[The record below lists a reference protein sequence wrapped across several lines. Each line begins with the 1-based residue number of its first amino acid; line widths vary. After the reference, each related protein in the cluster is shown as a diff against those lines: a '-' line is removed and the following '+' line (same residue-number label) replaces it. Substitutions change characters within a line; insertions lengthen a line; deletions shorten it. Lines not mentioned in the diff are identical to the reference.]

1 MNSAVYSPDEK
12 PTSGALEMV
21 LRAIGG
27 IAVVAISFFGT
38 LFALDY
44 FYLPYP
50 DYVRAND
57 ARMMKVVLEKY
68 RSANGHYPS
77 PYPGNPLTDLD
88 KDLVGG
94 GFIARLPSDPV
105 YGAGVGGEYLYAS
118 DGVKYGL
125 LLHFKFAA
133 GQIKAGGVCLTGVG
147 YAGSGWWGQPPDC
160 PF

>member
-1 MNSAVYSPDEK
+1 MNSAVYSPDER
-12 PTSGALEMV
+12 PESSVFGLV

-27 IAVVAISFFGT
+27 LAVVAIFFFGT
-38 LFALDY
+38 LFVLDY

-57 ARMMKVVLEKY
+57 ARMIKAALERY
-68 RSANGHYPS
+68 RSAKGGYPS
-77 PYPGNPLTDLD
+77 LYPGNQLTDLN

-105 YGAGVGGEYLYAS
+105 YGAGVDGGYLYAS
-118 DGVKYGL
+118 DGLKYGL
-125 LLHFKFAA
+125 LLHLKFAT
-133 GQIKAGGVCLTGVG
+133 GQIKAGGACLTGVG